1 MHGECLN
8 EFSFLVL
15 EGLCEGGVGEINFKC
30 IRNLP
35 VTAEIKWMV
44 QSLDRKELGV
54 TQGYREQLQ
63 LLDTEIGVRI
73 VRVLVPC
80 AINTPVIYEL

>member
-1 MHGECLN
+1 MN

-44 QSLDRKELGV
+44 QSLDGKEYKQQLGV

>member
-1 MHGECLN
+1 M
-8 EFSFLVL
+8 
-15 EGLCEGGVGEINFKC
+15 GEINFKC